1 MKFLG
6 FAALFV
12 VAAGLV
18 IAMAVGVAVQL
29 VWYGF
34 LALLVVTGVTFVM
47 NKLKGPKRSER
58 LEAPLDVERL
68 PR

>member
-6 FAALFV
+6 FAVLFV

-34 LALLVVTGVTFVM
+34 LALLVVTGVT
-47 NKLKGPKRSER
+47 RS
-58 LEAPLDVERL
+58 
-68 PR
+68 

>member
-6 FAALFV
+6 FALLFV
-12 VAAGLV
+12 MAAGLV
-18 IAMAVGVAVQL
+18 IAMAVGVAIQL

-47 NKLKGPKRSER
+47 NKLRGPKRTER
-58 LEAPLDVERL
+58 LEAPPDAEQL